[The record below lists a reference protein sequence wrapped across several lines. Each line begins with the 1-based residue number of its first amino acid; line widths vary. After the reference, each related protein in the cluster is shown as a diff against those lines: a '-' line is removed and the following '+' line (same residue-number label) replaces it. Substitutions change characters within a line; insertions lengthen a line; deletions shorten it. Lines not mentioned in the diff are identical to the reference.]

1 MTEHNNLTP
10 LTLTNEGL
18 KKTKGFFSD
27 FKTFAVK
34 GNAVDMA
41 VGIIIGGAFG
51 GIVNSLVN
59 DMLMPFVGMITA
71 GQDFSKMAFHF
82 GDGST
87 INYGLFIQAV
97 VNFILIALTIFIVV
111 KVLNSISRKK
121 DAEVAPAQ
129 VDVLI
134 EIRDLLKGR
143 DEEASHIAEAIEAIE
158 GE

>member
-1 MTEHNNLTP
+1 MNENNNLVP
-10 LTLTNEGL
+10 LNLTSEGL
-18 KKTKGFFSD
+18 QKTKGFFSE
-27 FKTFAVK
+27 FKTFAIR

-71 GQDFSKMAFHF
+71 GQDFSKMVFHF

-97 VNFILIALTIFIVV
+97 VNFVLIALAIFIVV

-121 DAEVAPAQ
+121 DTEVAPAQ

-143 DEEASHIAEAIEAIE
+143 DVDASDIAEAIEAIE

>member
-1 MTEHNNLTP
+1 MSENKDLAPLSLT
-10 LTLTNEGL
+10 TEGL
-18 KKTKGFFSD
+18 EKTKGFFNE
-27 FKTFAVK
+27 FKTFAIR

-71 GQDFSKMAFHF
+71 GQDFSKMVFHF

-97 VNFILIALTIFIVV
+97 VNFVLIALAIFIIV
-111 KVLNSISRKK
+111 KILNSISRKK
-121 DAEVAPAQ
+121 DEKVAPAQ

-134 EIRDLLKGR
+134 EIRDLLKER
-143 DEEASHIAEAIEAIE
+143 DEDASKIAEAVGEIE